1 MKEVARSNPLN
12 TCEIMD
18 GYIIYL
24 NKDYSCL
31 GIHCLGQQ
39 QAIIASLFKLEIHKC
54 PIFFQQ
60 GWHRKRSCMFQKK
73 IYSMGTLFDVLTT
86 A

>member
-54 PIFFQQ
+54 PHIFST
-60 GWHRKRSCMFQKK
+60 RVVELYVVSKK
-73 IYSMGTLFDVLTT
+73 SIQWVHYSMY
-86 A
+86 